1 MNNNIEIKLNYIVF
15 IDIQPYLL
23 YNETF
28 KRILEIS
35 LLNKSIFKSTQQI
48 ITHQQQLIKFYPSIN
63 SILKYING
71 SFLADI
77 NFKNYDENEFEDSE
91 NEFEDSENEDNCK
104 ENHYYNNGED
114 GKNNDNDNEN
124 YKFKLIQYKDI
135 ENLYCKSKDKHSL
148 YGIKKYLIENLGCNN
163 KLKHVTL
170 VNGILAKSLSLDP
183 SCNGFFKF
191 NKLNLS
197 WDRSE
202 FPWSIPYENEDF
214 ANIKLESDFEYSFDY
229 LNRYKPKEIKI
240 NTVKGKMK
248 LHITKLN
255 NILKCDSIEKIQF
268 TQHDTPSSFF
278 QHIVSYKSISPSPLP
293 PPPPL
298 IKSLTIRLCIHDT
311 DYWDDFNN
319 KNYCSSEIVGKI
331 FKDCQFQSNTTLKE
345 LILLETLK
353 YSDIKK
359 NPTYLLE
366 SLIGNKSLT
375 TLGLQVFKLWDE
387 CVEWKSSRELLIPR
401 ELKHSLDEVSKYSKT
416 LSPLLRIP
424 TITTLHCDFNS
435 LLSFLQHCNENS
447 NIKTLI
453 VTKGPYEDKINSN
466 RYSPTLTNDELE
478 FISNFFKQNKSLQIF
493 GIRKIYFDQLLT
505 IFNNSFSKLIIK
517 FI

>member
-15 IDIQPYLL
+15 IDIQPYLF
-23 YNETF
+23 YNESF
-28 KRILEIS
+28 KRIFEIS
-35 LLNKSIFKSTQQI
+35 LLNKSIFKSTQHI
-48 ITHQQQLIKFYPSIN
+48 ITYQQQLIKFYPCIN
-63 SILKYING
+63 SIFKYIN
-71 SFLADI
+71 SSCLADI
-77 NFKNYDENEFEDSE
+77 NINYDENEFED
-91 NEFEDSENEDNCK
+91 NENEDNGK
-104 ENHYYNNGED
+104 QKDYNYGQNDGGDDED
-114 GKNNDNDNEN
+114 DDNDEN
-124 YKFKLIQYKDI
+124 YKYKLIQFKDI
-135 ENLYCKSKDKHSL
+135 ENLYCKSKDKNSL
-148 YGIKKYLIENLGCNN
+148 YGIKKYLIEILGSNN

-170 VNGILAKSLSLDP
+170 VNGILAKSLQLDP

-191 NKLNLS
+191 NKLVLN
-197 WDRSE
+197 WDRRE
-202 FPWSIPYENEDF
+202 FPWSIPYENEDYS
-214 ANIKLESDFEYSFDY
+214 NIKLESDFEYSFDY

-240 NTVKGKMK
+240 NTVNGKMG

-268 TQHDTPSSFF
+268 THHDTPSSYLE
-278 QHIVSYKSISPSPLP
+278 HIVSYKPISPL
-293 PPPPL
+293 PPL

-311 DYWDDFNN
+311 DYWKDFKN
-319 KNYCSSEIVGKI
+319 KNYCSSKLDNIENEIVGKI

-353 YSDIKK
+353 YSEIKK

-375 TLGLQVFKLWDE
+375 TLGLQVFKLWDQ
-387 CVEWKSSRELLIPR
+387 CVEWKSRELLIPR
-401 ELKHSLDEVSKYSKT
+401 ELKPSLDEVSKYSKT
-416 LSPLLRIP
+416 LSPLLKIP

-447 NIKTLI
+447 NIKTLM
-453 VTKGPYEDKINSN
+453 VTKGPYEDKINSI
-466 RYSPTLTNDELE
+466 RYSPTLSNDELE

-493 GIRKIYFDQLLT
+493 GIKKIYFDQLLK
-505 IFNNSFSKLIIK
+505 IFNNSCSKLIIK

>member
-1 MNNNIEIKLNYIVF
+1 MNKNNNIEIKLNYIVF

-63 SILKYING
+63 SIFKYINC
-71 SFLADI
+71 FADI
-77 NFKNYDENEFEDSE
+77 NFNYDE

-104 ENHYYNNGED
+104 ENHYNNVNVD
-114 GKNNDNDNEN
+114 GQNNDDDDDNEN
-124 YKFKLIQYKDI
+124 YKYKLIQYKDI
-135 ENLYCKSKDKHSL
+135 ENLYCKSKDENCL
-148 YGIKKYLIENLGCNN
+148 CGIKKFLIENLGSNN

-170 VNGILAKSLSLDP
+170 VNGIFAKSLALDP

-191 NKLNLS
+191 NKLILN
-197 WDRSE
+197 WDRKE
-202 FPWSIPYENEDF
+202 FPWSIPYENEDY

-268 TQHDTPSSFF
+268 TQHDTPSSFL
-278 QHIVSYKSISPSPLP
+278 QHIVSYKSIVP
-293 PPPPL
+293 PPPSPPL
-298 IKSLTIRLCIHDT
+298 IKSLTIRLCINDT
-311 DYWDDFNN
+311 VYWEDFKNN

-353 YSDIKK
+353 YSEIKK

-387 CVEWKSSRELLIPR
+387 CFEWKSRELLIPR

-416 LSPLLRIP
+416 LSPLLKIP

-453 VTKGPYEDKINSN
+453 VTKGPYEDKTNSN

-478 FISNFFKQNKSLQIF
+478 FISNFFKQNKSLQVF
-493 GIRKIYFDQLLT
+493 GLRKIYFDQLLT